1 MEETKMKKL
10 ILVAIVVLLAMPFIW
25 MQAQSSGEQKEFSKA
40 DLHKLRWIEGT
51 WRGSENGQGGFYE
64 RYRFADEDVLETES
78 LGPDLTSPKTGDKG
92 SVYISDGNILHRGG
106 SMVWIAT
113 AVDDKSI
120 HFAPKENASNSFS
133 WEKES
138 SDVWVARLKFNDSQG
153 RPVEKVYRMER
164 VK

>member
-1 MEETKMKKL
+1 MKSL
-10 ILVAIVVLLAMPFIW
+10 ILIMAATFLA
-25 MQAQSSGEQKEFSKA
+25 AAATCGLTQSADEKKDFTKA

-51 WRGSENGQGGFYE
+51 WRGSENGKGGFYE
-64 RYRFADEDVLETES
+64 RYRFANDDLLETES

-92 SVYISDGNILHRGG
+92 SVYVSNGQILHRGG
-106 SMVWIAT
+106 SMVWTAT

-138 SDVWVARLKFNDSQG
+138 SDVWIARIKYSDSQG
-153 RPVEKVYRMER
+153 RPVENVYRMER

>member
-1 MEETKMKKL
+1 MKYL
-10 ILVAIVVLLAMPFIW
+10 ILIVASVLLATTTTCGR
-25 MQAQSSGEQKEFSKA
+25 AQSSGEKKEFSKA
-40 DLHKLRWIEGT
+40 DLQKLRWIEGT
-51 WRGSENGQGGFYE
+51 WRGSENGHGGFYE
-64 RYRFADEDVLETES
+64 RYRFANDDVLENES
-78 LGPDLTSPKTGDKG
+78 LGPDLTSPKNGDKG
-92 SVYISDGNILHRGG
+92 RVYISNGQILHQGG

-138 SDVWVARLKFNDSQG
+138 SDVWIARMKFTDSQG
-153 RPVEKVYRMER
+153 KPVENVYRMER

>member
-1 MEETKMKKL
+1 MKYSIL
-10 ILVAIVVLLAMPFIW
+10 ILASVFIATTTTCGR
-25 MQAQSSGEQKEFSKA
+25 AQLSGEKKEFSKA
-40 DLHKLRWIEGT
+40 DLQKLRWIEGT

-64 RYRFADEDVLETES
+64 RYRFANDDVLENES
-78 LGPDLTSPKTGDKG
+78 LGPDLTSPKNGDKG
-92 SVYISDGNILHRGG
+92 RVYILNGQILHRGG
-106 SMVWIAT
+106 SMVWTAT

-138 SDVWVARLKFNDSQG
+138 SDVWIARIKFTDSQG
-153 RPVEKVYRMER
+153 KPVENVYRMER

>member
-1 MEETKMKKL
+1 MKYL
-10 ILVAIVVLLAMPFIW
+10 ILVGAMVFLAATTTCGQTQP
-25 MQAQSSGEQKEFSKA
+25 SREKKEFSKS
-40 DLHKLRWIEGT
+40 DLQKLRWIEGT

-64 RYRFADEDVLETES
+64 RYRFANDDVLENES
-78 LGPDLTSPKTGDKG
+78 LGPDLTSPKDGGKG

-113 AVDDKSI
+113 ALDDKSI

-138 SDVWVARLKFNDSQG
+138 ADVWIARIKFTDSQG
-153 RPVEKVYRMER
+153 KPVEHVYRMER